1 MAAICEKD
9 RKAAGGYTEREA
21 EDHKAKRTKPEKNAE
36 TRRKKPDQDAESQSK
51 TPPQSRK
58 SAQKERGKETGLVT
72 DRQLL
77 PRMPYCVSDRS
88 AAGEKEEY
96 GEII

>member
-1 MAAICEKD
+1 MNKMRRPKRIKRTAWPP
-9 RKAAGGYTEREA
+9 Y
-21 EDHKAKRTKPEKNAE
+21 AKTKPEKNAE

-77 PRMPYCVSDRS
+77 PRMPYGVSGRG